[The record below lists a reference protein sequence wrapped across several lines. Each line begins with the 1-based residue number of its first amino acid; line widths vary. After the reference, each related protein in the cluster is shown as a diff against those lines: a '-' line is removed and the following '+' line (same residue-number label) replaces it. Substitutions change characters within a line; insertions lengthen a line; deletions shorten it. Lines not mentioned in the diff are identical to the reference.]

1 MPTSTADNG
10 RPPEGQA
17 NATQPESGDAPGWD
31 VLMELPGIELAWTSP
46 SAHHRERCFRPES
59 APQRP
64 GAASW
69 IRLQMSLAQR
79 MAQELDL
86 GEPRVMVTVHDE
98 RLLVMGLAQ
107 DVQVALVLQD
117 PASAGMAM
125 VRVRQWIEMQ
135 PRQHDARS
143 KA

>member
-1 MPTSTADNG
+1 
-10 RPPEGQA
+10 
-17 NATQPESGDAPGWD
+17 
-31 VLMELPGIELAWTSP
+31 MELPGIELAWTSP
-46 SAHHRERCFRPES
+46 SAHHSERCFRPES
-59 APQRP
+59 APHRP
-64 GAASW
+64 AAASW

-107 DVQVALVLQD
+107 DAQVALVLQD

-135 PRQHDARS
+135 PQQHNARS